1 MRLVNE
7 TSAHRYGVSLQD
19 WQVSLI
25 WSFIVSIF
33 CIGGLLGSLV
43 ASPLVTSF
51 GRWVRGAGWDSALL
65 LFFDDALTALQETM
79 LSAEQLCD
87 HHWSCADA
95 PQHNRQVLRDDH
107 GGAVYLRHQRRWG
120 WGNGLRL
127 FSSRVFSSLIPS
139 LMGFAITLGPPP
151 PFVHQAIP
159 FPLIDLPS
167 TQIVSS
173 SFTPSGIGLSVHS
186 IYLVECA
193 PKRLRGMVGVT
204 IATFASFGK
213 FFAQLLGIRWAVTYT
228 PGESSMGSS
237 GSTLKGQ
244 LTCGRGQDCVILTR
258 KHISTCTGILLFR
271 QIKPQEEKEMHTKH
285 QKITQPS
292 K

>member
-1 MRLVNE
+1 MQLVNE

-51 GRWVRGAGWDSALL
+51 GRWVSGAGWDSALL

-151 PFVHQAIP
+151 LHLFIRPSLFHLLISHRLRLFLPRLRLQESAFPFTAYTLSSAP
-159 FPLIDLPS
+159 PRGCGGWWASPSRPLPPLGSSSLSCWGSGELSPTPPES
-167 TQIVSS
+167 QVWGQVEARSKVSWHVGVAKIVSFWRVNTRAYFCS
-173 SFTPSGIGLSVHS
+173 IINKSGRYIHIAGNT
-186 IYLVECA
+186 
-193 PKRLRGMVGVT
+193 GGV
-204 IATFASFGK
+204 
-213 FFAQLLGIRWAVTYT
+213 LDC
-228 PGESSMGSS
+228 
-237 GSTLKGQ
+237 LK
-244 LTCGRGQDCVILTR
+244 
-258 KHISTCTGILLFR
+258 SN
-271 QIKPQEEKEMHTKH
+271 
-285 QKITQPS
+285 
-292 K
+292 